1 MGERERVCSLSVQ
14 LCAVWERGLLWARP
28 ATSLDK
34 RLASL
39 LGNNKADGWI
49 NQSHTLIFWR
59 RIKLIHTCLCR
70 QELGNCDAI
79 LLNHHGI
86 LSYLWLTFFF
96 FYSSVWHW
104 VYLNSLMQLPLILS
118 ICTDVTYRC
127 PVILYLFLDSLNCL
141 PVRSMSSF
149 TSIPPAVPVQA
160 AGDAEGDER
169 AAC

>member
-1 MGERERVCSLSVQ
+1 MLFCLTIMESCHDYVTD
-14 LCAVWERGLLWARP
+14 LLYR
-28 ATSLDK
+28 
-34 RLASL
+34 
-39 LGNNKADGWI
+39 
-49 NQSHTLIFWR
+49 
-59 RIKLIHTCLCR
+59 
-70 QELGNCDAI
+70 
-79 LLNHHGI
+79 
-86 LSYLWLTFFF
+86 
-96 FYSSVWHW
+96 SVWHW